1 MKRILKILLPVL
13 LLTTSSVAEAK
24 LFEVWGSGLGGYGY
38 GQGDSAKDFYHWAS
52 GGAVGVEVG
61 IKILFIGAFVDY
73 LHWFG
78 DEPAELFTFNLGGDW
93 AIGLTKSLDLVIR
106 AAGGYYHGLLPS
118 DATIEVD
125 GVQIT
130 QVNTRGVGVRGGV
143 GLRYNFA
150 KVLAVGITPEFGYHY
165 FFGGAETPITDQNSD
180 GFDLNILAYFRVGVG
195 F

>member
-24 LFEVWGSGLGGYGY
+24 LFEVWGSGLAGYGY
-38 GQGDSAKDFYHWAS
+38 GQGNSVKDFYHWAS

-61 IKILFIGAFVDY
+61 IKIIFIGAFVDY

-78 DEPAELFTFNLGGDW
+78 EEPAELFTFNLGGDW
-93 AIGLTKSLDLVIR
+93 GIGLTKSLDLVIR

-118 DATIEVD
+118 NATIEID
-125 GVQIT
+125 GVKIT

-150 KVLAVGITPEFGYHY
+150 KVLSVGVTPEFGYHY
-165 FFGGAETPITDQNSD
+165 FFGGAETPITDQNSS